1 MLRLLTAPA
10 RAQLTGGQ
18 TTMANIEYDP
28 QKQLF
33 HLHNDTFS
41 YIIQVIRGYL
51 VKRYCGPA
59 LERFSGTAKLEDFS
73 HAFNIQNDAAP
84 FSLTTLPLEYSTLMG
99 GDYRT
104 PAYAVRNGHGQLIGN
119 LKFHDFQILAGN
131 KNFNGT
137 LPTARTPHGQ
147 TLVITMHDETDTL
160 AVNLKYTIVGDL
172 PVLLKQ
178 VAYHNLSDDTLT
190 ITHAASLQLDFD
202 DHAYDLITLTG
213 AHLSEASV
221 TRQPLTPGKKSIASN
236 YGASGPQG
244 VPATILA
251 APATDDFAGEALG
264 MALLWSG
271 NFSYTA
277 QVDQFGNSRLV
288 MGLNP
293 ELFSWQLKPGE
304 PFVTP
309 EAAVAY
315 TTNGLNDLSH
325 IFHRFFADHVMPLP
339 RKNLIEYNTW
349 ESTYFD
355 VSEAKVR
362 AEIPKAEALGV
373 ELIVIDD
380 GWFKNRP
387 NDAGQ
392 LGDWVPDPVK
402 FPRGLRPIADAL
414 HERGLAF
421 GLWVEPE
428 MITENSELYAK
439 HPDWA
444 MQYVGQKPLRSRNQL
459 ILDLSQRIVQD
470 HLIKVLT
477 DLVRTNHIDYL
488 KWDYNRHFSQPGSP
502 VLPPDQQGE
511 VGYRY
516 TRGLYRVLKTLR
528 DTFPDLL
535 IENCSSGGG
544 RLDGGML
551 AYTDQTWTSDFTD
564 PVYRMKIMNGFSLF
578 FPLKTFVSHF
588 TMSPNLQDSR
598 VTPLQT
604 RALLSLVG
612 VTGIECP
619 PSQLSDAEAA
629 AVKASFAFY
638 KANRTEL
645 QNGSLYR
652 LHPSHPN
659 QDQVCWLITNEAKTK
674 ALVLTSAGV
683 VSPIPHYQHVLLHYL
698 NPEVSY
704 QTNDKATATGA
715 ELNYAGIT
723 LPLAHGDFSATLMTL
738 RVVSHLPQTTAL
750 PGGDIGELRF

>member
-1 MLRLLTAPA
+1 
-10 RAQLTGGQ
+10 
-18 TTMANIEYDP
+18 MANIEYDP

-750 PGGDIGELRF
+750 PGGDIGLSYIESLVST

>member
-1 MLRLLTAPA
+1 
-10 RAQLTGGQ
+10 
-18 TTMANIEYDP
+18 MANIEYDP

-131 KNFNGT
+131 KNFNVT

-428 MITENSELYAK
+428 MITENSELYAE

-638 KANRTEL
+638 KANRAEL

-652 LHPSHPN
+652 LHPSHSN

-704 QTNDKATATGA
+704 QINDKATATGA

>member
-1 MLRLLTAPA
+1 
-10 RAQLTGGQ
+10 
-18 TTMANIEYDP
+18 MANIEYDP

-84 FSLTTLPLEYSTLMG
+84 FSLTTLPLEYSPLMG
-99 GDYRT
+99 GDYR
-104 PAYAVRNGHGQLIGN
+104 PPGYAVRNGHGPLIGN

-251 APATDDFAGEALG
+251 APSTDDFAGEALG

-511 VGYRY
+511 VAYRY

-629 AVKASFAFY
+629 AVKASFVFY

-704 QTNDKATATGA
+704 QINDKATATGA

>member
-1 MLRLLTAPA
+1 
-10 RAQLTGGQ
+10 
-18 TTMANIEYDP
+18 MANIEYDP

-104 PAYAVRNGHGQLIGN
+104 PGYAVRNGHGQLIGN

-428 MITENSELYAK
+428 MITENSELYAE